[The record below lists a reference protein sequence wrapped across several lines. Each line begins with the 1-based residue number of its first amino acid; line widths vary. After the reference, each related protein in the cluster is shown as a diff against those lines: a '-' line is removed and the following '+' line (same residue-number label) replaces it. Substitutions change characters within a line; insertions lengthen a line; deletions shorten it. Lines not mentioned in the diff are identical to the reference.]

1 MEEIKTVEAVDPP
14 RADDYQGLSYIYA
27 DIEIHNTLVSGN
39 IDKYL
44 DMVKEKQMN
53 LYNIKRDQK
62 IERPIEESV
71 EIHNKNNNNKYK
83 EKCIQSIFDGI
94 NRLEETLNRF
104 KKLSN
109 Q

>member
-1 MEEIKTVEAVDPP
+1 MEEIRTIEAVDPP
-14 RADDYQGLSYIYA
+14 KADDYQGSSYIYA
-27 DIEIHNTLVSGN
+27 DIELHNTLVSGN
-39 IDKYL
+39 IVKYL

-62 IERPIEESV
+62 IEQPIKQSV
-71 EIHNKNNNNKYK
+71 EIPDNKIYK
-83 EKCIQSIFDGI
+83 QRCIQSIFDGI

-104 KKLSN
+104 KRLSN